1 MNIKL
6 KTYLLFIFYFLFSGY
21 FTAQKVSFVNEFG
34 KRLKNRRVLI
44 ITGSKTDTFYTNK
57 LGNIDLKDNK
67 NFNSISF
74 LQNDKTISKSK
85 VEINQNKNL
94 FIVEISSKSLPVF
107 EAEINK
113 NSQLPN
119 TMSELNHQVISS
131 KEVYNSNTST
141 SAELLLLADE
151 VTIQKSSFAGGS
163 PIIRGFEANR
173 ILLMIDG
180 IRMNNAI
187 YRSGHLQ
194 NSITVDPFIVENCN
208 IIFGPSA
215 VSYGSD
221 AIGGVIDFK
230 TKDPITFSKNDSS
243 IFKGNYFIR
252 SNSATQEI
260 TNHINFNISGK
271 NIASLTSVTH
281 KKFGDVSMGQNRNH
295 GFDEWGKHTFY
306 VESRNLQDT
315 VINNPNPFIQKGV
328 GYDQIDLTNKILFK
342 PTSKSR
348 VIINSQFSKS
358 SNLARF
364 DQLNNYDLNGAP
376 EYSQWDYGPQK
387 RILNSISISTRNRSI
402 FFNEVSAVFSHQYI
416 EESRITR
423 KFNSRIQR
431 NMIEKVNVLG
441 GNIQLSKSLSSSA
454 QLTYGTELYYN
465 SVQSDAYSIN
475 LSNFIVST
483 NNSRYPSGGSN
494 IFCPALYG
502 NYNIKKNR
510 FSIMVG
516 VRYTW
521 NHIYASYGDNS
532 LEFLSGSLEI
542 KKHSIN
548 GSFNTIFYPNKNT
561 KFFLDLSTGFRSPNI
576 DDLGKVFI
584 KDEFLTVPNNDLI
597 PEYAYNLSLG
607 LRSQKELN
615 KYKFSFSA
623 SSFATL
629 LDNVITKQSFEID
642 GDNVINYEGS
652 SYELLANQNAKNALV
667 YGASGSLRFNFKKF
681 NFHSS
686 ICYTKGEITK
696 SQLSMSHIP
705 PVFGKINFKYSFK
718 KFDLH
723 ILNVFNSNKTLESFG
738 DGNTDNPAEATKE
751 GYPKWWI
758 FNTKAT
764 YYFKKLIILNMGVY
778 NLFDIH
784 YKTFSSGISAPGRSL
799 MISAKLT
806 F

>member
-1 MNIKL
+1 MNTKL
-6 KTYLLFIFYFLFSGY
+6 KTYILFIFYFLFSVH
-21 FTAQKVSFVNEFG
+21 FIAQKVSFVNEFG
-34 KRLKNRRVLI
+34 NRLKNRRVLI
-44 ITGSKTDTFYTNK
+44 ITGSKIDTLYTNK
-57 LGNIDLKDNK
+57 LGNIDLKANI
-67 NFNSISF
+67 NFDSISF
-74 LQNDKTISKSK
+74 PHNDKTISKNK
-85 VEINQNKNL
+85 FEINQNKNL

-119 TMSELNHQVISS
+119 SMSELNHQVISS

-141 SAELLLLADE
+141 GAELLLLADE

-221 AIGGVIDFK
+221 AIGGVIDYK
-230 TKDPITFSKNDSS
+230 TKEPITFSKNDSS

-271 NIASLTSVTH
+271 NIASLTSVTY
-281 KKFGDVSMGQNRNH
+281 KKFGDVSMGKNRNH

-306 VESRNLQDT
+306 VESSNLQDT
-315 VINNPNPFIQKGV
+315 VINNPNPSIQKGV
-328 GYDQIDLTNKILFK
+328 GYDQIDLTNKILFT

-387 RILNSISISTRNRSI
+387 RILNSISISTRNRSV
-402 FFNEVSAVFSHQYI
+402 FFDEVSAVFSHQYI

-423 KFNSRIQR
+423 KFNTHTQR

-494 IFCPALYG
+494 IFFPALYG

-510 FSIMVG
+510 FSIMAG
-516 VRYTW
+516 FRYTW

-652 SYELLANQNAKNALV
+652 SYELLANQNAKSALV
-667 YGASGSLRFNFKKF
+667 YGASGSLGFNFKKL

-758 FNTKAT
+758 VNTKAT
-764 YYFKKLIILNMGVY
+764 YYWKKLIILNMGVY

-799 MISAKLT
+799 MISAKLA

>member
-1 MNIKL
+1 MNTKS
-6 KTYLLFIFYFLFSGY
+6 KTYLLFIFYFLFSGH
-21 FTAQKVSFVNEFG
+21 FIAQKVSFVNELG
-34 KRLKNRRVLI
+34 NRLKNRRVLI
-44 ITGSKTDTFYTNK
+44 ITGSNTDTLYTNK
-57 LGNIDLKDNK
+57 LGNIDLKANK
-67 NFNSISF
+67 NFDSISF
-74 LQNDKTISKSK
+74 HHNDKTISKNK
-85 VEINQNKNL
+85 FEINQNKNL

-119 TMSELNHQVISS
+119 SMSELNHQVISS
-131 KEVYNSNTST
+131 KEVYNSNIS
-141 SAELLLLADE
+141 SGAELLLLADE

-221 AIGGVIDFK
+221 AIGGVIDYK

-271 NIASLTSVTH
+271 NIASLTSVTY

-328 GYDQIDLTNKILFK
+328 GYDQIDLTNKILFT

-358 SNLARF
+358 SNLERF

-387 RILNSISISTRNRSI
+387 RTLNSISINTRNRSI
-402 FFNEVSAVFSHQYI
+402 FFDEVSAVFSHQYI

-423 KFNSRIQR
+423 KFKSLIQR

-454 QLTYGTELYYN
+454 QITYGTELYYN

-475 LSNFIVST
+475 LSDFIVST
-483 NNSRYPSGGSN
+483 NNSRYPSRGSN
-494 IFCPALYG
+494 IFFPALYG

-510 FSIMVG
+510 FSIMAG
-516 VRYTW
+516 ARYTW

-532 LEFLSGSLEI
+532 LEFLSGNLEI

-548 GSFNTIFYPNKNT
+548 GSFNTIFYPSKNT

-629 LDNVITKQSFEID
+629 LDNVITKQSFEIE
-642 GDNVINYEGS
+642 GDNVINYEGG
-652 SYELLANQNAKNALV
+652 SYELLANQNAKSALV
-667 YGASGSLRFNFKKF
+667 YGASGSLGFNFKKF

-758 FNTKAT
+758 VNTKAT
-764 YYFKKLIILNMGVY
+764 YYLKKLIILNVGVY

>member
-57 LGNIDLKDNK
+57 LGNIDLKANK

-221 AIGGVIDFK
+221 AIGGVIDYK

-629 LDNVITKQSFEID
+629 LDNVITKQSFEIE

-799 MISAKLT
+799 MISAKLA

>member
-1 MNIKL
+1 MNTKL
-6 KTYLLFIFYFLFSGY
+6 KTYILFIFYFLFSVH
-21 FTAQKVSFVNEFG
+21 FIAQKVSFIDEFG
-34 KRLKNRRVLI
+34 NRLKNRKVLI
-44 ITGSKTDTFYTNK
+44 ITGSKKDTLYTNK
-57 LGNIDLKDNK
+57 LGNIDLKANK
-67 NFNSISF
+67 NFDSISF
-74 LQNDKTISKSK
+74 PHNDKNISKNK
-85 VEINQNKNL
+85 FEINQNKNL
-94 FIVEISSKSLPVF
+94 FIVETSSKSLPVF

-119 TMSELNHQVISS
+119 SMSELNHQVISS
-131 KEVYNSNTST
+131 KEVYNSNTS
-141 SAELLLLADE
+141 SGAELLLLADE

-221 AIGGVIDFK
+221 AIGGVIDYK

-271 NIASLTSVTH
+271 NIASLTSVTY

-295 GFDEWGKHTFY
+295 GFNKWGKHSFY
-306 VESRNLQDT
+306 VESSNLKDT
-315 VINNPNPFIQKGV
+315 VINNPNPSIQKGV
-328 GYDQIDLTNKILFK
+328 GYDQIDLTNKILFT

-364 DQLNNYDLNGAP
+364 DQLNNYDLNGSP
-376 EYSQWDYGPQK
+376 EYSEWDYGPQK
-387 RILNSISISTRNRSI
+387 RILNSISISTRNRSV
-402 FFNEVSAVFSHQYI
+402 FFDEVSAVFSHQYI

-423 KFNSRIQR
+423 KFNSLIQR

-454 QLTYGTELYYN
+454 KLTYGTELYYN
-465 SVQSDAYSIN
+465 SVESDAYSIN
-475 LSNFIVST
+475 LSDSIVST
-483 NNSRYPSGGSN
+483 NNSRYPSQGSN
-494 IFCPALYG
+494 IFSPALYG

-510 FSIMVG
+510 FSIMAG

-521 NHIYASYGDNS
+521 NYIYASYGDNS

-561 KFFLDLSTGFRSPNI
+561 KLFLDLSTGFRSPNI

-642 GDNVINYEGS
+642 GDNIINYEGG
-652 SYELLANQNAKNALV
+652 SYELLANQNAKSALV
-667 YGASGSLRFNFKKF
+667 YGASGSLGFNFKKF

-686 ICYTKGEITK
+686 ICYTKGQITK

-718 KFDLH
+718 KFDFQ
-723 ILNVFNSNKTLESFG
+723 ILNVFNTNKTLESFG
-738 DGNTDNPAEATKE
+738 DGNTDNPAEATQK
-751 GYPKWWI
+751 GYPRWWI
-758 FNTKAT
+758 VNTKAT
-764 YYFKKLIILNMGVY
+764 YYWKKLIILNMGVY

-784 YKTFSSGISAPGRSL
+784 YKTFASGISAPGRSL
-799 MISAKLT
+799 MISAKLA

>member
-1 MNIKL
+1 LNTKL
-6 KTYLLFIFYFLFSGY
+6 KTYILFIFYFLFSSH
-21 FTAQKVSFVNEFG
+21 FIAQKVSFVNELG
-34 KRLKNRRVLI
+34 NRLKNRRVLI
-44 ITGSKTDTFYTNK
+44 ITGSNTDTLYTNK
-57 LGNIDLKDNK
+57 LGNIDLKANK
-67 NFNSISF
+67 NFDSISF
-74 LQNDKTISKSK
+74 PHNDKTISKNK
-85 VEINQNKNL
+85 FEINQNKNL
-94 FIVEISSKSLPVF
+94 FIVEIPSKSLPVF

-119 TMSELNHQVISS
+119 SMSELNHQVISS
-131 KEVYNSNTST
+131 KEVYNSNIS
-141 SAELLLLADE
+141 SGAELLLLADE
-151 VTIQKSSFAGGS
+151 VTIQKSSFASGS

-221 AIGGVIDFK
+221 AIGGVIDYK

-271 NIASLTSVTH
+271 NIASLTSVTY

-306 VESRNLQDT
+306 VESSNLQDT

-328 GYDQIDLTNKILFK
+328 GYDQIDLTNKILFT

-364 DQLNNYDLNGAP
+364 DQLNNYDLNGVP

-387 RILNSISISTRNRSI
+387 RTLNSISINTRNRSI
-402 FFNEVSAVFSHQYI
+402 FFDEVSAVFSHQYI

-423 KFNSRIQR
+423 KFKSLIQR

-454 QLTYGTELYYN
+454 QITYGTELYYN

-475 LSNFIVST
+475 LSDFIVST
-483 NNSRYPSGGSN
+483 NNSRYPSRGSN
-494 IFCPALYG
+494 IFSPALYG

-510 FSIMVG
+510 FSIMAG
-516 VRYTW
+516 ARYTW

-548 GSFNTIFYPNKNT
+548 GSFNTIFYPSKNT

-652 SYELLANQNAKNALV
+652 SYELLANQNAKSALV
-667 YGASGSLRFNFKKF
+667 YGASGSLGFNFKKF

-758 FNTKAT
+758 VNTKAT
-764 YYFKKLIILNMGVY
+764 YYWKKLIILNMGVY

-799 MISAKLT
+799 MISAKLA

>member
-1 MNIKL
+1 
-6 KTYLLFIFYFLFSGY
+6 
-21 FTAQKVSFVNEFG
+21 
-34 KRLKNRRVLI
+34 
-44 ITGSKTDTFYTNK
+44 
-57 LGNIDLKDNK
+57 
-67 NFNSISF
+67 
-74 LQNDKTISKSK
+74 
-85 VEINQNKNL
+85 
-94 FIVEISSKSLPVF
+94 
-107 EAEINK
+107 
-113 NSQLPN
+113 
-119 TMSELNHQVISS
+119 
-131 KEVYNSNTST
+131 
-141 SAELLLLADE
+141 
-151 VTIQKSSFAGGS
+151 
-163 PIIRGFEANR
+163 
-173 ILLMIDG
+173 
-180 IRMNNAI
+180 
-187 YRSGHLQ
+187 
-194 NSITVDPFIVENCN
+194 
-208 IIFGPSA
+208 
-215 VSYGSD
+215 
-221 AIGGVIDFK
+221 
-230 TKDPITFSKNDSS
+230 
-243 IFKGNYFIR
+243 
-252 SNSATQEI
+252 
-260 TNHINFNISGK
+260 
-271 NIASLTSVTH
+271 
-281 KKFGDVSMGQNRNH
+281 
-295 GFDEWGKHTFY
+295 
-306 VESRNLQDT
+306 
-315 VINNPNPFIQKGV
+315 
-328 GYDQIDLTNKILFK
+328 
-342 PTSKSR
+342 
-348 VIINSQFSKS
+348 
-358 SNLARF
+358 
-364 DQLNNYDLNGAP
+364 
-376 EYSQWDYGPQK
+376 
-387 RILNSISISTRNRSI
+387 
-402 FFNEVSAVFSHQYI
+402 
-416 EESRITR
+416 
-423 KFNSRIQR
+423 
-431 NMIEKVNVLG
+431 MIEKVNVLG

-494 IFCPALYG
+494 IFFPSLYG

-510 FSIMVG
+510 FSIMAG

-532 LEFLSGSLEI
+532 LEFISGSLEI

-584 KDEFLTVPNNDLI
+584 KDEFLTVPNNELI

-652 SYELLANQNAKNALV
+652 SYELLANQNAKSALV
-667 YGASGSLRFNFKKF
+667 YGASGSLGFNIKKF

-758 FNTKAT
+758 VNTKAT
-764 YYFKKLIILNMGVY
+764 YYWKKLIILNMGVY

-799 MISAKLT
+799 MISAKLA

>member
-1 MNIKL
+1 LNIKL

-221 AIGGVIDFK
+221 AIGGVIDYK

-799 MISAKLT
+799 MISAKLA

>member
-1 MNIKL
+1 LNIKL

-328 GYDQIDLTNKILFK
+328 GYDQIDLTNKILFT

-799 MISAKLT
+799 MISAKLA

>member
-1 MNIKL
+1 MNTKS
-6 KTYLLFIFYFLFSGY
+6 KTYILFIFYFLFSGH
-21 FTAQKVSFVNEFG
+21 FIAQKVSFVNELG
-34 KRLKNRRVLI
+34 NRLKNRRVLI
-44 ITGSKTDTFYTNK
+44 ITGSKTDTLYTNK
-57 LGNIDLKDNK
+57 LGNIDLKANK
-67 NFNSISF
+67 NFDSISF
-74 LQNDKTISKSK
+74 PHNDKTISKNK
-85 VEINQNKNL
+85 FEINQNKNL

-119 TMSELNHQVISS
+119 SMSELNHQVISS
-131 KEVYNSNTST
+131 KEVYNSNTS
-141 SAELLLLADE
+141 SGAELLLLADE

-221 AIGGVIDFK
+221 AIGGVIDYK

-252 SNSATQEI
+252 FNSATQEI

-271 NIASLTSVTH
+271 NIASLTSVTY

-328 GYDQIDLTNKILFK
+328 GYDQIDLTNKILFT

-387 RILNSISISTRNRSI
+387 RILNSISITTRNRSI
-402 FFNEVSAVFSHQYI
+402 FFDEVYAVFSHQYI
-416 EESRITR
+416 EESRVTR
-423 KFNSRIQR
+423 KFKSLIQR

-454 QLTYGTELYYN
+454 QITYGTELYYN

-475 LSNFIVST
+475 LSDFIVST
-483 NNSRYPSGGSN
+483 NNSRYPSRGSN
-494 IFCPALYG
+494 IFFPALYG

-510 FSIMVG
+510 FSIMAG

-629 LDNVITKQSFEID
+629 LDNVITKQSFEIE
-642 GDNVINYEGS
+642 GDNVINYEGG
-652 SYELLANQNAKNALV
+652 SYELLANQNAKSALV
-667 YGASGSLRFNFKKF
+667 YGASGSFGFNFKKF

-718 KFDLH
+718 KVDLH

-738 DGNTDNPAEATKE
+738 DGNTDNQAEATKE

-758 FNTKAT
+758 VNTKAT
-764 YYFKKLIILNMGVY
+764 YYLKKLIILNMGVY